1 MLYFGHG
8 NDFYEVI
15 GNGTR
20 RSEGFLGIKEF
31 HGSIQIRKCSPSFRF
46 QNIVR
51 DMEGESNSGSKNVHV
66 AGGKTAEAV
75 MAELLRLGAVKID
88 TDKGYLWRSG
98 RPSPIYCDNRSL
110 ISSSRSREIVLPLLV
125 SYIRSHFPH
134 ISGIIGVATGGI
146 PYGILSAEK
155 MKIDF
160 GYVRPQAK
168 SHGLGYSLEGF
179 LEKKSSV
186 VVFEDVVSTAQSA
199 LSGLRS
205 VQAAGYSV
213 KGIVTL
219 FLYDEKK
226 VSAALLAHKVS
237 LYALA
242 SAHDLFSALQS
253 HPTYSQKD
261 LDKVYGFL
269 FKGEAFHPR

>member
-1 MLYFGHG
+1 MLYFGHS

-31 HGSIQIRKCSPSFRF
+31 HGAIQVSKCSPSFRF
-46 QNIVR
+46 SKYSKRYGRRKQFRV
-51 DMEGESNSGSKNVHV
+51 KNVHV

-98 RPSPIYCDNRSL
+98 LHSPIYCDNRSL
-110 ISSSRSREIVLPLLV
+110 ISSSRSRDIVLPLLV

-146 PYGILSAEK
+146 PYGILLAEK

-160 GYVRPQAK
+160 GYVRPRAK

-186 VVFEDVVSTAQSA
+186 VVFEDVVSTGSKRVIGSSKRA
-199 LSGLRS
+199 SG
-205 VQAAGYSV
+205 
-213 KGIVTL
+213 GI
-219 FLYDEKK
+219 FCQGDC
-226 VSAALLAHKVS
+226 H
-237 LYALA
+237 
-242 SAHDLFSALQS
+242 
-253 HPTYSQKD
+253 
-261 LDKVYGFL
+261 
-269 FKGEAFHPR
+269 AFFIR